1 MSDPLATLTPC
12 ALLSRNFRS
21 YLGWSAAWSRP
32 EAALVAGERAAPPE
46 GGIPARAAS
55 TSARSDPRHCK
66 RACSDR
72 SRSIYGD
79 IQSGGAT
86 APPGESVLPEMG
98 QIDRSMNDGAGNRAL
113 LPPIPC
119 ALPPLLLALSLVL
132 LDGLGR
138 LRLDRPPAQAAALR
152 KGPGFRNPG
161 CSQGS
166 AWGNSHEGFPHQS
179 RSSR

>member
-1 MSDPLATLTPC
+1 MGRSSRVAERRRIRQRESWTTRRPFALAGLTSTRHGRKVPRQVTPPFERAQPPARPVPVTRAVRSSGVSDPLATLTPC

-32 EAALVAGERAAPPE
+32 EAALCAGERAAPPE

-72 SRSIYGD
+72 SRGIYGD

-86 APPGESVLPEMG
+86 APPRGIG
-98 QIDRSMNDGAGNRAL
+98 TA
-113 LPPIPC
+113 
-119 ALPPLLLALSLVL
+119 
-132 LDGLGR
+132 
-138 LRLDRPPAQAAALR
+138 
-152 KGPGFRNPG
+152 
-161 CSQGS
+161 
-166 AWGNSHEGFPHQS
+166 
-179 RSSR
+179 